1 MLHGVS
7 FQYEL
12 RNSAILKKILKYTF
26 LNLIYKFLA
35 GRFGEGAAE
44 AGADPHDGPSEE
56 GRAAAHAGQLHR
68 RDLPSCLRDAR
79 RRLRAP
85 PPHAGR

>member
-12 RNSAILKKILKYTF
+12 RNSAILKKILKCNF
-26 LNLIYKFLA
+26 FKFLIYKFLA

-44 AGADPHDGPSEE
+44 AGAYPHDGPAEE

-79 RRLRAP
+79 RRLGAP
-85 PPHAGR
+85 SPHA